1 MGKTRVL
8 KLLAVILTS
17 VFSLVFTPQ
26 ISHAGVDD
34 FEFKSMDVRYELSLG
49 EYDIAQLK
57 VTETLV
63 AVFPE
68 TDQNRG
74 IRRLIPD
81 FYQDHS
87 LATNII
93 SVTDEN
99 GAPRDFTVEYADG
112 YVNLVSKH
120 SDDRFVHFDQT
131 YVITYSQRWVI
142 ANYGDTDEFYW
153 DVNGTGWAQPFG
165 SVSATVVVAPELS
178 DALLVDE
185 ISCYQGAQGESA
197 PCDEKQLNSTMSST
211 SVEFKSAEL
220 AAGQT
225 LTIVLPFTAGVVNTG
240 SVSQVTGTV
249 EYALLWVLGASIL
262 ALLIWSVYYRIVH
275 IGGRK
280 WRKFITVQYEGPQ
293 EPDLAVVAQVI
304 GSQRWQAA
312 LLMQA
317 AVLGYVTLAEEGGT
331 WLVTRTDKKV
341 VEPNLQQLLGAL
353 LVSEQGG
360 DSVGASVRLGAAV
373 VEPESGRIAAVFN
386 EHMALAVREGLD
398 ERYYSHFA
406 VKTTF
411 LSWLP
416 IFGVTVGMAFVAA
429 SLDARVD
436 AGFVLIPILLGFVAS
451 IAHAIIMLSK
461 RQATQAGVELSIY
474 MRGLSEFI
482 RLVEKDRLAF
492 LQSPDGAARAK
503 GPLGQG
509 EVLHLYEQVLPW
521 AVLLGLETEW
531 TKVLSLFYTDQTPPN
546 YVPLAFIHSSSI
558 ASLNSAIAASFASSS
573 SSGSGGGGSAG
584 GGGGG
589 GGGSGV

>member
-17 VFSLVFTPQ
+17 VFALVFTPQ

-49 EYDIAQLK
+49 EYDIAELK

-81 FYQDHS
+81 FHQDHS

-112 YVNLVSKH
+112 YANLVSKH

-165 SVSATVVVAPELS
+165 SVSATVMVAPELS
-178 DALLVDE
+178 DVLLVDE
-185 ISCYQGAQGESA
+185 ISCYQGAQGETA
-197 PCDEKQLNSTMSST
+197 PCDEKQLNRTMSST
-211 SVEFKSAEL
+211 TVEFKSSEL

-240 SVSQVTGTV
+240 SVSQVTGTI
-249 EYALLWVLGASIL
+249 EYALLWVLGASLL
-262 ALLIWSVYYRIVH
+262 ALLVWSVYYRIVH

-280 WRKFITVQYEGPQ
+280 WRKFVTVQYEGPQ

-341 VEPNLQQLLGAL
+341 VEPNLQQLLAAL

-416 IFGVTVGMAFVAA
+416 IFGVTVGMTFVAA

-492 LQSPDGAARAK
+492 LQSPNGAARAK
-503 GPLGQG
+503 GSLGQG

-531 TKVLSLFYTDQTPPN
+531 AKVLSLYYTDQTPPN

>member
-8 KLLAVILTS
+8 ILLAVVLTS
-17 VFSLVFTPQ
+17 VFALAFTPQ

-49 EYDIAQLK
+49 EYDIPQLK

-81 FYQDHS
+81 FHQDRS

-99 GAPRDFTVEYADG
+99 GSPRDFTVEYADG
-112 YVNLVSKH
+112 YANLVSKH

-153 DVNGTGWAQPFG
+153 DVNGTGWAQPFD
-165 SVSATVVVAPELS
+165 SVSATVVVSPELS

-185 ISCYQGAQGESA
+185 ISCYQGAQGEST
-197 PCDEKQLNSTMSST
+197 PCEEKQLNRTMSST
-211 SVEFKSAEL
+211 KVEFKSAEL

-225 LTIVLPFTAGVVNTG
+225 LTIVLPFTAGVANTG
-240 SVSQVTGTV
+240 SVSQVTGTF
-249 EYALLWVLGASIL
+249 EYALLWVLGASIP
-262 ALLIWSVYYRIVH
+262 ALLLWSVYYRIVH

-280 WRKFITVQYEGPQ
+280 WRKFVTVQYEGPQ

-341 VEPNLQQLLGAL
+341 VEPNLQQLLSAL
-353 LVSEQGG
+353 LVSDQGG

-386 EHMALAVREGLD
+386 EHMALAVREGLAK
-398 ERYYSHFA
+398 RYYSHFA
-406 VKTTF
+406 VKTAF

-416 IFGVTVGMAFVAA
+416 IVGVAVGMTFVAA
-429 SLDARVD
+429 SLDAQVD
-436 AGFVLIPILLGFVAS
+436 AGFVLIPILLGLVAS
-451 IAHAIIMLSK
+451 IAHVIIMLSK

-492 LQSPDGAARAK
+492 LQSPIGAARAK
-503 GPLGQG
+503 GSLGQG

-521 AVLLGLETEW
+521 AVLLGLETAW
-531 TKVLSLFYTDQTPPN
+531 AKVLSLYYTDQTPPN

-589 GGGSGV
+589 GGGGGV

>member
-1 MGKTRVL
+1 
-8 KLLAVILTS
+8 
-17 VFSLVFTPQ
+17 
-26 ISHAGVDD
+26 
-34 FEFKSMDVRYELSLG
+34 
-49 EYDIAQLK
+49 
-57 VTETLV
+57 
-63 AVFPE
+63 
-68 TDQNRG
+68 
-74 IRRLIPD
+74 
-81 FYQDHS
+81 
-87 LATNII
+87 
-93 SVTDEN
+93 
-99 GAPRDFTVEYADG
+99 
-112 YVNLVSKH
+112 
-120 SDDRFVHFDQT
+120 VHFDQT
-131 YVITYSQRWVI
+131 YVITYNQRWVI

-531 TKVLSLFYTDQTPPN
+531 TKVLSLYYTDQTPPN